1 MTRAQLEHIV
11 RAAGAIAD
19 VREILVLGS
28 QSVLGTW
35 PHPPPPMDVSRE
47 ADVFPLRAPE
57 KADLISGAIGE
68 VSQFDATF
76 GYYAHG
82 LPPSAC
88 PLPTGWEQRLVA
100 FENENTRGVTALCL
114 HPLDLAAS
122 KLVAGRPKDTAF
134 VVAMLQHKLAAVHE
148 LEERLRLLPLVEQRS
163 AAGRTL
169 VVAVREANSLRNDKR
184 SAS

>member
-35 PHPPPPMDVSRE
+35 PNPPHPMDVSRE

-88 PLPTGWEQRLVA
+88 PLPAGWEQRLVA
-100 FENENTRGVTALCL
+100 FANENTRGVTALCL

-122 KLVAGRPKDTAF
+122 KLAAGRPKDIAF
-134 VVAMLQHKLAAVHE
+134 VAAMLRGKLTALSE
-148 LEERLRLLPLVEQRS
+148 LAERLRFLPLAEQRS
-163 AAGRTL
+163 AAERTL
-169 VVAVREANSLRNDKR
+169 AVAAREAGQQSRP
-184 SAS
+184 

>member
-11 RAAGAIAD
+11 RAAGVIAD
-19 VREILVLGS
+19 VGEILVLGS

-35 PHPPPPMDVSRE
+35 PSPPHPMDVSRE
-47 ADVFPLRAPE
+47 ADVFPLGAPE

-88 PLPTGWEQRLVA
+88 PLPSGWEQRLVA
-100 FENENTRGVTALCL
+100 FRNENTRGVTAQCL
-114 HPLDLAAS
+114 DPVAARRTLLLVMRNAGLAAD
-122 KLVAGRPKDTAF
+122 A
-134 VVAMLQHKLAAVHE
+134 E
-148 LEERLRLLPLVEQRS
+148 
-163 AAGRTL
+163 
-169 VVAVREANSLRNDKR
+169 
-184 SAS
+184 